1 MIKISLAN
9 LRFSLNEKCMHIGEF
24 YMNIC
29 NFTIQRDS
37 IGILFTNSK
46 SKGGFNIGSFNR
58 II

>member
-1 MIKISLAN
+1 
-9 LRFSLNEKCMHIGEF
+9 MHIGEF